1 MANIIAALNANA
13 TLMSNA
19 ASNVAN
25 LNTREYQSIRTSIV
39 QDKNGDPGVVTT
51 RSTIPG
57 SIQDDGTQTSNVD
70 IPQEF
75 GDMILARQGFEAAL
89 GAINKREEM
98 LQDLM
103 DLFA

>member
-13 TLMSNA
+13 ALVSNA

-25 LNTREYQSIRTSIV
+25 LNTRDYQAIRTAIV
-39 QDKNGDPGVVTT
+39 EDKNGHPSVVTT
-51 RSTIPG
+51 RSTTPG
-57 SIQDDGTQTSNVD
+57 SILEDGSQSSNVE

-75 GDMILARQGFEAAL
+75 GDMMLARRGFEAAL
-89 GAINKREEM
+89 GAIRKRDEM
-98 LQDLM
+98 LEDLM

>member
-13 TLMSNA
+13 ALISNA

-25 LNTREYQSIRTSIV
+25 LNTNNYKAVRTAIV
-39 QDKNGDPGVVTT
+39 EDTNGDPGIVTT
-51 RSTIPG
+51 RTSSPG
-57 SIQDDGTQTSNVD
+57 SIQEDGSESSNVE

-89 GAINKREEM
+89 GAINKRDEM